1 MSMFNINMCSS
12 TEHDLAFND
21 ELSTHCS

>member
-1 MSMFNINMCSS
+1 MSMFNINIWSS